1 MTTSSTST
9 STRRLTKRDH
19 FNTLLTIPEVASNPD
34 LVAFIENECH
44 LLDKKSNSTGD
55 KKPTARQTE
64 NAGLKEAILNYL
76 RVGNTA
82 TITELMKNVPELAA
96 IENLTN
102 QRTSAIV
109 RQMVEADKT
118 VERFVEKR
126 VAYFKIA
133 E

>member
-19 FNTLLTIPEVASNPD
+19 LNTLLTIPEVANNPD
-34 LVAFIENECH
+34 LVAFIENERH

-76 RVGNTA
+76 RIGNTA

>member
-1 MTTSSTST
+1 MTTTST

-19 FNTLLTIPEVASNPD
+19 FNTLLTIPEVANNPD
-34 LVAFIENECH
+34 LVAFIENEID
-44 LLDKKSNSTGD
+44 LLNKKSNSTGD
-55 KKPTARQTE
+55 KKPTARQAE

-76 RVGNTA
+76 RAGNVA
-82 TITELMKNVPELAA
+82 TITELMKNVPELA
-96 IENLTN
+96 EVKELTN

-118 VERFVEKR
+118 VERLVEKR
-126 VAYFKIA
+126 TAYFKIA

>member
-1 MTTSSTST
+1 MTTTNA

-19 FNTLLTIPEVASNPD
+19 FNTLLTIPEVANNPD
-34 LVAFIENECH
+34 LVAFIENEID
-44 LLDKKSNSTGD
+44 LLNKKSNSTGD

-64 NAGLKEAILNYL
+64 NASLKEAILNYL
-76 RVGNTA
+76 RAGNVA
-82 TITELMKNVPELAA
+82 TITGLMKNVPELTA

-109 RQMVEADKT
+109 RQMLEVDKT

>member
-19 FNTLLTIPEVASNPD
+19 FNTLLTIPEVANNPE
-34 LVAFIENECH
+34 LVAFIENERN

-109 RQMVEADKT
+109 RQMVEVDKT

>member
-1 MTTSSTST
+1 MTTTNTSA
-9 STRRLTKRDH
+9 RRTTKREYY
-19 FNTLLTIPEVASNPD
+19 TILLGIEAVASNPE
-34 LVAFIENECH
+34 LVAFIENERN
-44 LLDKKSNSTGD
+44 LLDKKSNSSGD

-76 RVGNTA
+76 SQNDPA

-96 IENLTN
+96 IEKLTN

-109 RQMVEADKT
+109 RQMVEIDKT

-126 VAYFKIA
+126 VAYFKAI
-133 E
+133 

>member
-1 MTTSSTST
+1 MTTTST

-19 FNTLLTIPEVASNPD
+19 YNTLLTIPEVANNPD
-34 LVAFIENECH
+34 LVAFIENELG
-44 LLDKKSNSTGD
+44 LLDKKSNSTD
-55 KKPTARQTE
+55 NKKPTARQIE

-109 RQMVEADKT
+109 RQMVEVDKT

>member
-19 FNTLLTIPEVASNPD
+19 FNTLLTIPEVANNPE
-34 LVAFIENECH
+34 LVAFIENERN

-76 RVGNTA
+76 RVGKAA
-82 TITELMKNVPELAA
+82 TITELMKDVPELAA
-96 IENLTN
+96 IEKLTN

-109 RQMVEADKT
+109 RQMVEVDKT

>member
-1 MTTSSTST
+1 MTTTNA

-19 FNTLLTIPEVASNPD
+19 FNTLLTIPEVANNPD
-34 LVAFIENECH
+34 LVAFIKNEID
-44 LLDKKSNSTGD
+44 LLNKKSNSTED
-55 KKPTARQTE
+55 KKLTVRQAE

-76 RVGNTA
+76 RAGNVA

-96 IENLTN
+96 IEKLTN

-118 VERFVEKR
+118 VERLVEKR
-126 VAYFKIA
+126 TAYFKIA

>member
-1 MTTSSTST
+1 MTTTST

-19 FNTLLTIPEVASNPD
+19 FNTLLTIPEVANNPD
-34 LVAFIENECH
+34 LVAFIQNELG
-44 LLDKKSNSTGD
+44 LLDKKSNSTD
-55 KKPTARQTE
+55 NKKPTARQTE

-82 TITELMKNVPELAA
+82 TITELMKNVPELAV

-102 QRTSAIV
+102 QRTSALV
-109 RQMVEADKT
+109 RQMVEVDKT

>member
-1 MTTSSTST
+1 MTTTST

-19 FNTLLTIPEVASNPD
+19 LNTLLTIPEVANNPD
-34 LVAFIENECH
+34 LVAFIENERH
-44 LLDKKSNSTGD
+44 LLDKKSNSAGD

-76 RVGNTA
+76 RGGNTA
-82 TITELMKNVPELAA
+82 TITELMKNVPELAE

-109 RQMVEADKT
+109 RQMVEVDKT

-126 VAYFKIA
+126 VAYFKIVD
-133 E
+133 

>member
-1 MTTSSTST
+1 MTNTNT

-19 FNTLLTIPEVASNPD
+19 FNTLLTIHEVANNPD
-34 LVAFIENECH
+34 LVAFIENEID
-44 LLDKKSNSTGD
+44 LLNKKSNSTGD
-55 KKPTARQTE
+55 KKPTARQAE

-76 RVGNTA
+76 RAGNVA
-82 TITELMKNVPELAA
+82 TITELMKNVPELA
-96 IENLTN
+96 EVKELTN

-118 VERFVEKR
+118 VERLVEKR
-126 VAYFKIA
+126 TAYFKIA

>member
-1 MTTSSTST
+1 MTTTST

-19 FNTLLTIPEVASNPD
+19 LNTLLTIPEVANNPD
-34 LVAFIENECH
+34 LVAFIENERH

-109 RQMVEADKT
+109 RQMVEVDKT

>member
-1 MTTSSTST
+1 MTTTNT

-19 FNTLLTIPEVASNPD
+19 FNTLLTIPEVANNPD
-34 LVAFIENECH
+34 LVAFIENEIS
-44 LLDKKSNSTGD
+44 LLDKKSNSSGD
-55 KKPTARQTE
+55 KKPTARQVE

-82 TITELMKNVPELAA
+82 TISGLMKNVPELAE

-109 RQMVEADKT
+109 RQMLEVDKT